1 MIEKYEQNIEDIKA
15 ENLIQENNEDESS
28 ALGRRTDILEG
39 AAIADDLTD
48 YDVYDE
54 KEPDSD
60 VLNNYYP
67 FISNM

>member
-1 MIEKYEQNIEDIKA
+1 MIENYEESIEDIKS

-60 VLNNYYP
+60 V
-67 FISNM
+67 